1 MSDSGS
7 RTARVAL
14 VTGASGGIGA
24 ATARELARQGRR
36 VAVTYLRH
44 RAEAE
49 ALAGEIDG
57 LAVELDLRDRAATQ
71 RALERVQRELGGIDI
86 LVLNAGTTRDA
97 LLPFVSDADWEE
109 IVDVNLASAF
119 RVARSLVRSMYA
131 RRWGRI
137 VAIASASGLVGQVGQ
152 THYAAAKGGL
162 VAFCRALARE
172 AASFDVTVNAVAPG
186 FVDSELLQ
194 RLAPEKLTRY
204 LDGVPLRR
212 VGRPE
217 EIAAVVAF
225 LASDAASYVTGQ
237 TVSVDGGLVMR

>member
-1 MSDSGS
+1 MSAPGS
-7 RTARVAL
+7 AAARVAL

-44 RAEAE
+44 RGEAE
-49 ALAGEIDG
+49 ALAREIDG

-71 RALERVQRELGGIDI
+71 EALERVQRELGGIDI

-109 IVDVNLASAF
+109 IVDVNLTSAF
-119 RVARSLVRSMYA
+119 RVVRSLVRSMYA

-217 EIAAVVAF
+217 EVAAVVAF
-225 LASDAASYVTGQ
+225 LASEAASYVTGQ

>member
-1 MSDSGS
+1 MSEPGS
-7 RTARVAL
+7 LAARVAL

-44 RAEAE
+44 RDAAE
-49 ALAGEIDG
+49 ALAREIDG
-57 LAVELDLRDRAATQ
+57 LAVEVDLRDRAATQ
-71 RALERVQRELGGIDI
+71 QALERVQRELGGVDI

-109 IVDVNLASAF
+109 ILDVNLAAAF

-172 AASFDVTVNAVAPG
+172 AASFDVTVNTVAPG